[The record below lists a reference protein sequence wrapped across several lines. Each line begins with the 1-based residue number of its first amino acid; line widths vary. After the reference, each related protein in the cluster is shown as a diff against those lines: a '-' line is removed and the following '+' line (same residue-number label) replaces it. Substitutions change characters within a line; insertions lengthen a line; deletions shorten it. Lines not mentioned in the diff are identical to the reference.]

1 MNFIST
7 EFVKIGSVILSERDV
22 EETAILWSAY
32 EPTEN
37 SEKKSLIMHIGG
49 LQPAIDRKYQIRYTA
64 NNRSGISQD

>member
-7 EFVKIGSVILSERDV
+7 EFVRVGSVILSERDV

-49 LQPAIDRKYQIRYTA
+49 L
-64 NNRSGISQD
+64 